1 MFLIVT
7 AAVAVH
13 VEQLVQIDVVA
24 RHDAQGAAGTDET
37 VSTTTT
43 TTVDVAVAVAVHAAV
58 AADAAAAAAVATRA
72 MLKPEPEETTVCA
85 TVICATADEITAALQ
100 LVRHQLRVC

>member
-43 TTVDVAVAVAVHAAV
+43 VDVAVAVAVHAAV
-58 AADAAAAAAVATRA
+58 TADAAAAAAVATRA
-72 MLKPEPEETTVCA
+72 MLKPEPEEATVCA

>member
-37 VSTTTT
+37 VSTTT

>member
-43 TTVDVAVAVAVHAAV
+43 TVDVAVAVAVHAAV

-72 MLKPEPEETTVCA
+72 ML
-85 TVICATADEITAALQ
+85 
-100 LVRHQLRVC
+100 